1 MIREQL
7 KKELVQAMK
16 NKEEN
21 KVATIRLINASIK
34 DKDIEARLKGNTD
47 GISENEIFSALQSM
61 IKQRKD
67 SIQAYEKG
75 NRLDLVEKENLEIEI
90 ISSFLP
96 QQLSAEET
104 KEVIATVVSDLQATS
119 IKDMGKVMAVLKEKY
134 QGRMDFSQASSL
146 IKTLLS

>member
-7 KKELVQAMK
+7 KQELIQAMK

-34 DKDIEARLKGNTD
+34 DKDIEARLKGNAE
-47 GISENEIFSALQSM
+47 GISENEIFSVLQSM

-75 NRLDLVEKENLEIEI
+75 NRLDLVEKENVEIEI

-96 QQLSAEET
+96 QQLSEEET
-104 KEVIATVVSDLQATS
+104 KKVIEDLISELKASS